1 MKCLEVRLLGGFE
14 VLRDGVPVPQDAWQ
28 HRRGA
33 ELVKV
38 LALARAHRLHREQVI
53 EALWPELS
61 YDAAL
66 ANLHKAAH
74 FARRAIGESDA
85 VVVHGGRVS
94 LAPGSVVKTDV
105 QRFEAEGDPAL
116 YSGELLPEDRYAEW
130 AVEARER
137 LRLAYLRGLRAR
149 GRWEEVVAEEP
160 TDEEAH
166 RSLMRRH
173 ADAGDRSAAL
183 RQFDRLNAALAEVG
197 LPPGAETLAL
207 HEEIVRGPAAV
218 APVPER
224 SALVGRASELA
235 TARAAWR
242 RASEGHGGRPHG
254 QWRGGCG

>member
-1 MKCLEVRLLGGFE
+1 MECLEVRLLGGFQ
-14 VLRDGVPVPQDAWQ
+14 VLRDGGLVPQEAWQ

-38 LALARAHRLHREQVI
+38 LALARGHRLHRDQVI
-53 EALWPELS
+53 EALWPELP

-85 VVVHGGRVS
+85 VVVHGGQVS
-94 LAPGSVVKTDV
+94 LAPGAVVKTDV
-105 QRFEAEGDPAL
+105 ECFEAENDPAL
-116 YSGELLPEDRYAEW
+116 YGGELLPEDRYAEW
-130 AVEARER
+130 ASEARER
-137 LRLAYLRGLRAR
+137 LRLAYLRSLRAR

-173 ADAGDRSAAL
+173 ADAGDRPAAL
-183 RQFDRLNAALAEVG
+183 RQFERLNAALAEVG
-197 LPPGAETLAL
+197 LQPGAETLAL

-224 SALVGRASELA
+224 SPLVGRDSELA

-242 RASEGHGGRPHG
+242 RGV
-254 QWRGGCG
+254 